1 MTPTPAEAQLSFRP
15 MALDDLP
22 LFQRWMAEPHVAR
35 WWNGGAETA
44 EAVEAKY
51 LERVSGDHHVTPWIA
66 EADGTP
72 FGFVQWYRVA
82 DEAEWFP
89 DMEIPEATPAID
101 LAIGEPE
108 FLGRGLGKRM
118 VLEFLHH
125 VLRPAAPDCTEV
137 WIDPDPT
144 NERAVRTYAAAG
156 FHDTGVD
163 LPNPDNPTAV
173 RRLMRM
179 TWAGPTF
186 R

>member
-15 MALDDLP
+15 MALEDLP
-22 LFQRWMAEPHVAR
+22 LLQTWLARPHVAR
-35 WWNGGAETA
+35 WWDDGAETV
-44 EAVEAKY
+44 EAVEAAHG
-51 LERVSGDHHVTPWIA
+51 EHVGGDHHVTPWIA

-89 DMEIPEATPAID
+89 GVEIPDGTMAID
-101 LAIGEPE
+101 LAIGEPDH
-108 FLGRGLGKRM
+108 LGIGLGKRM

-125 VLRPAAPDCTEV
+125 VLRPAAPDSTEV
-137 WIDPDPT
+137 WIDPNPT
-144 NERAVRTYAAAG
+144 NERAVRTYESAG
-156 FHDTGVD
+156 FHDTGID
-163 LPNPDNPTAV
+163 LPDPDDPAAV